1 MSADRRASASY
12 GVGDDLDVLVSSVA
26 CLCAGAARGPTEP
39 VRGDFLQLRGVKLV
53 AVVRERKGG
62 RRGEES
68 TNFPVFNGAD
78 RVLKLIGALYQRP
91 RFGDRPRRLGETDGK
106 WGEACDR
113 RERSG
118 RKGLPMVCLVR
129 SDGHETLL
137 RSVDELLE
145 TARPHGVRHA
155 YIPLTDDSPN
165 RNSCTEF
172 DPLTTGDVENVREIL
187 KEARNELVNS
197 PKVRGSRLRFPLFT
211 LIVWLMNYELK
222 ADDPNQD
229 RTLLKEIQKLGINQ
243 RLHAGLQTID
253 DKLSADKW
261 WWKVPLWILRILT
274 ILTFSIAAT
283 GQVPILSG
291 QYRWFLLQPYL
302 APEMSG
308 SFVRFAERLTKGEW
322 TKEAPEYVAR
332 LLVNAFLEDLRRAYR
347 LFPWQVWRKR
357 RMTYPALLLDNI
369 TMTNGGYT
377 VLRLINDI
385 RNQNG
390 RFDPLLVISAS
401 RNVPPDAGR
410 DPARPR
416 YVAANS
422 LNGYNTWQNVLLA
435 DRRARR
441 DNAWY
446 LPIRIPGAPTESERD
461 TTEQKLGSIDGFT
474 VGRRESRPLWWG
486 TRRARIGVPTVVAAI
501 VVTVLAV
508 NDENWRG
515 SHCSTANS
523 SLTWT
528 GSECIGVSDG
538 TYDLFQPSDQSIRQV
553 EHTILTQNQRAEQ
566 LHQTFPQRPY
576 ITLVDVEALT
586 SSTNTST
593 GLTAERESLEGFAV
607 AQWRQLNKSAIS
619 DPIVRILIA
628 NAGQGMRQGKLIGK
642 QLGAMAAQDPSLVGV
657 IGLDMSSQPTED
669 TITALAN
676 AGIPMVA
683 ATLSADNLADANPM
697 YFQVAPQNRREAAVV
712 EAFAQQQL
720 TTSAMIPHSMRVYY
734 SDDETD
740 IYSTNLR
747 QDALET
753 FRKKGFQVDARAFTP
768 SNSGGVQAV
777 HKQFGDIPVGNAA
790 AAGRDT
796 CSYNG
801 FAYFTGRGVPD
812 FGDFISGAA
821 QCGSKAVVI
830 GDDDVTRYVADQN
843 AREQNRA
850 LPYYYV
856 SFALAPI
863 TNPQGSGQDF
873 YGDLKNSLFQF
884 EQTTTGRSLDGHA
897 ALSYDA
903 AQVMIVATEYLRE
916 DSLTIPVTPGSVWRE
931 ITAIHTSPTGQPH
944 ANNFIEGVTGAI
956 DYGGDITRHVPE
968 DKPVAILRVHD
979 GEVDPKLSG
988 FCGRATDSPPS
999 SWCPTTG

>member
-1 MSADRRASASY
+1 MAEGDESAS
-12 GVGDDLDVLVSSVA
+12 L
-26 CLCAGAARGPTEP
+26 
-39 VRGDFLQLRGVKLV
+39 
-53 AVVRERKGG
+53 
-62 RRGEES
+62 
-68 TNFPVFNGAD
+68 PVFDGAD
-78 RVLKLIGALYQRP
+78 RVFKLIGALYQRP
-91 RFGDRPRRLGETDGK
+91 RFGDRPRHLDETDGE
-106 WGEACDR
+106 WRQPVDR

-129 SDGHETLL
+129 PDGHETLL
-137 RSVDELLE
+137 RSIDKLLE
-145 TARPHGVRHA
+145 AAKPHGVRHA
-155 YIPLTDDSPN
+155 YIPLTDDSSTKS
-165 RNSCTEF
+165 SCTEF
-172 DPLTTGDVENVREIL
+172 DPLTTKGVEDIRKIL
-187 KEARNELVNS
+187 QDARNSLINS

-211 LIVWLMNYELK
+211 LTVWLMSYELK

-229 RTLLKEIQKLGINQ
+229 RTLLKEIQRLGINQ
-243 RLHAGLQTID
+243 RFHAGLQTID
-253 DKLSADKW
+253 DKLPDDKW
-261 WWKVPLWILRILT
+261 WWKVPLWILRMLT
-274 ILTFSIAAT
+274 ILTFRIAVT

-291 QYRWFLLQPYL
+291 QYRWFLLQPHL

-308 SFVRFAERLTKGEW
+308 TFVRFAGRLTKGEW
-322 TKEAPEYVAR
+322 AKEAPEYVAR
-332 LLVNAFLEDLRRAYR
+332 LLVNAFLEDLRRGYR

-385 RNQNG
+385 RNQVG

-401 RNVPPDAGR
+401 RNAPPDAGR
-410 DPARPR
+410 DPERPK

-422 LNGYNTWQNVLLA
+422 QNGYRAWQNALLA

-446 LPIRIPGAPTESERD
+446 LPIRIPGSPTESEKH
-461 TTEQKLGSIDGFT
+461 TAKQKLGSFDGFT
-474 VGRRESRPLWWG
+474 VGRTESRPLWWA
-486 TRRARIGVPTVVAAI
+486 TRRARIGVPIVVAAI
-501 VVTVLAV
+501 VVTVLVV

-515 SHCSTANS
+515 SHCGTANS

-538 TYDLFQPSDQSIRQV
+538 SYDLFQPSDQSIRQV
-553 EHTILTQNQRAEQ
+553 EQTILTQNQRAEQ
-566 LHQTFPQRPY
+566 LHQAFPQRPY

-586 SSTNTST
+586 SATNTSA

-619 DPIVRILIA
+619 NPIVRILIA
-628 NAGQGMRQGKLIGK
+628 NAGQGMRQGKLVGK

-657 IGLDMSSQPTED
+657 IGLDMSSKPTED

-697 YFQVAPQNRREAAVV
+697 YFQVAPQNRREAAVA

-720 TTSAMIPHSMRVYY
+720 KTSPMIPRSMRVYY
-734 SDDETD
+734 SDDATD

-747 QDALET
+747 QDVLET
-753 FRKKGFQVDARAFTP
+753 FRKNGFQVDARAFTP
-768 SNSGGVQAV
+768 SNSGDAQAAR
-777 HKQFGDIPVGNAA
+777 QQLDDILVGNAA

-796 CSYNG
+796 CSYKG
-801 FAYFTGRGVPD
+801 FVYFAGRGVPD

-830 GDDDVTRYVADQN
+830 GDDDVTRYVADQT

-863 TNPQGSGQDF
+863 TNPQGPSRDF
-873 YGDLKNSLFQF
+873 YANLNSLFPF
-884 EQTTTGRSLDGHA
+884 ERTATGRSLDGHA

-903 AQVMIVATEYLRE
+903 AQVIIVATEYLRE
-916 DSLTIPVTPGSVWRE
+916 DSATIPVTPGSVWRE

-944 ANNFIEGVTGAI
+944 ANNSIEGVTGAI

-968 DKPVAILRVHD
+968 DKPVAILRVDD
-979 GEVDPKLSG
+979 GEVDQKLSG
-988 FCGRATDSPPS
+988 FCGHATDPPPFP
-999 SWCPTTG
+999 WCPTTG